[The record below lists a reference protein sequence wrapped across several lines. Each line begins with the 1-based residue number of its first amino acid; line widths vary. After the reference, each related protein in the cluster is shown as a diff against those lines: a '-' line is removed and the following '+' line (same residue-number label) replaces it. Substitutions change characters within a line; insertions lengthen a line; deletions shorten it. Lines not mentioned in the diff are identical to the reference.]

1 MEMKLKPYPGPETC
15 MAVTFT
21 SLGRDSSFPEKLD
34 RPVSG
39 RGRHLSV
46 HICGQSHGFLAKDL
60 AKYTKLCKWLLSVA
74 YPGIKSSVP
83 AHYCVWEKQE
93 SALFDKD
100 LLWLN
105 CLSTWDEC
113 V

>member
-1 MEMKLKPYPGPETC
+1 
-15 MAVTFT
+15 MAVAFT
-21 SLGRDSSFPEKLD
+21 LLGRGLSFPEKLD

-39 RGRHLSV
+39 RDRHLSV
-46 HICGQSHGFLAKDL
+46 HIYGQSHGFLPKDL

-113 V
+113 D